1 MLVNCTSL
9 HSVNKINELVLI
21 IIIGIIVLGKLCG
34 NVLVGNIADVSAVSQ
49 EHAELRHAGGKI
61 HICGHFVGIK

>member
-1 MLVNCTSL
+1 MEISITSL
-9 HSVNKINELVLI
+9 HGINKINELVLI

-34 NVLVGNIADVSAVSQ
+34 NVLLGNIADVSAVSQ